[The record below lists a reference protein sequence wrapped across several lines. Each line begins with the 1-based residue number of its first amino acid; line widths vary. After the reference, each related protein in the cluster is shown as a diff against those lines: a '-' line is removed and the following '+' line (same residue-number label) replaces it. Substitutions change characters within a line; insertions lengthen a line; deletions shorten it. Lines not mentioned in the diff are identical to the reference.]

1 MQRFIPLVL
10 KLLRQKKSGFGILAT
25 VGLIATLLLSGGELG
40 NLLKG
45 EKKKTSKSKSYTPT
59 VSLKPNSRYTCT
71 VLRVYDGDTFKCR
84 LEGGK
89 EVKVRLIGVDTPE
102 SSKNIKAYR
111 DAEKAKADINE
122 VIELGKKAKEFT
134 KSLLKKGTEV
144 ILETDAQPTD
154 KYGQILAYVYL
165 PDGKML
171 NLVLIEEGYA
181 TVYTIPPNVKYA
193 DEFKKAQRKAMKLKK
208 GLWSEGMKE
217 R

>member
-1 MQRFIPLVL
+1 MQKLIPLVL
-10 KLLRQKKSGFGILAT
+10 KLLGRRKSGLGLLAT
-25 VGLIATLLLSGGELG
+25 LGLLVVFFLSGGGLKEL
-40 NLLKG
+40 LQ
-45 EKKKTSKSKSYTPT
+45 ERKKSPDSKNYTST
-59 VSLKPNSRYTCT
+59 VSLKPNSRYSCT

-111 DAEKAKADINE
+111 DAEKEKTDVGKI
-122 VIELGKKAKEFT
+122 IELGKKAKEFT

-144 ILETDAQPTD
+144 TLETDVQPTD
-154 KYGQILAYVYL
+154 KYGRILAYVYL
-165 PDGKML
+165 PDGRML

-193 DEFKKAQRKAMKLKK
+193 DRFKEAQRKAMKLKK
-208 GLWSEGMKE
+208 GLWSEGMKSK
-217 R
+217 